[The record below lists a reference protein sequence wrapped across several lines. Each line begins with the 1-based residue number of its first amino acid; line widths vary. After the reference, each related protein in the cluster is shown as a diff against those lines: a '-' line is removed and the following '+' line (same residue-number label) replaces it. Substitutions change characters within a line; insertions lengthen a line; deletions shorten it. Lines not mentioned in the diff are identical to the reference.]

1 VTGKC
6 KSVNRSFVL
15 FLPSLGSNSVPK
27 YLSRKAKKNL
37 TFGFSFVGPEERTQT
52 LIGAGFQSGSTE
64 HSWSPTSGRIAIHT
78 GALHGQRQMNSGIT
92 RDDMKFNLRNYRV

>member
-27 YLSRKAKKNL
+27 YLSRKAKKKR

-64 HSWSPTSGRIAIHT
+64 QSWSPTSGRIAIHT
-78 GALHGQRQMNSGIT
+78 GKTAIPAPFMANVR
-92 RDDMKFNLRNYRV
+92 